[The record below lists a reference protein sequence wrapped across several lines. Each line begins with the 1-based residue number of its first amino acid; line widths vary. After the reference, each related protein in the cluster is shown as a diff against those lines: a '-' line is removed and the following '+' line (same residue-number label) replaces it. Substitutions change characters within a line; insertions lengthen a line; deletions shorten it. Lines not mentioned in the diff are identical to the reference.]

1 MKKILVIL
9 FIAFTANCFSQTPLK
24 KPVYWYFIGDT
35 IYASIDGKNEAVLVV
50 KGLNGSS
57 ASSDSTSDPGFASKN
72 YVKLLNKLN
81 VKYADSIALMESQY
95 RTNKL
100 LEDYFARIDTQYYYK
115 RAQIDVILNG
125 YQPLIVGLNSAAKTD
140 SNWYE
145 ARRDTNKVGHAV
157 TLNHALELFAL
168 IATVSFPGFGTS
180 HSTAAYGDHS
190 HNGVYLPVSGAGDIY
205 THNASEFVTT
215 VTVNDTAHTEAK
227 VKKII
232 AGSNVTLSP
241 GSGLGD
247 VTINATSGG
256 GGEANTASNL
266 AGLGVGLFKTKIG
279 VDLAFKKLK
288 QLGYIIINDMTD
300 SVAIIPDTSA
310 GKLATKTDLLSKV
323 DNTAIIDTPNI
334 QMTKIEAWVIGR
346 SYVTGTPWTGMGY
359 VTSSATWDTSHI
371 AMNNIEAWV
380 FGRGFVT
387 GTPWTGMGYVTG
399 TPWTGV
405 GYWYSGSHP
414 SSTSDYGL
422 PAYPTTLPASD
433 VYAWAK
439 ASTKP
444 SYTYTE
450 VGADASGAAAAI
462 TLSGLGGVPSTR
474 KITSSIDLS
483 ADRNLTY
490 SDVGAAAS
498 SHTQAISTISDA
510 STVGQNIVKLTNPS
524 AITFLRMNANN
535 SVDALSASDFR
546 TAIGTGTGTGD
557 QLKSDSGKTNIAGKY
572 FSATSGK
579 ALIDSTS
586 KYKTGMVNID
596 YFGAVHDGSN
606 QNTAVQAALA
616 AGAKVIFIPANTTW
630 QPPSGLIPAGLTI
643 YGEDWYSSKIR
654 SDATGS
660 IALKAGAGV
669 KIFNCNL
676 LGSTT
681 ATDSCMTAF
690 FCNATDSIANI
701 VETKH
706 GSVLTCVSGYRNFD
720 VTGIYAQTL
729 HGSQG
734 DAANFSTSTDG
745 SGGGNALRTDAYAG
759 ATGANQY
766 NARHFSGAGVQINDE
781 DGTATIGTRL
791 SFYSTI
797 ATGGEFMSVNQRVST
812 FTGDVISLSMAD
824 ISGSFGGNFA
834 NFMVGGVTKFKVD
847 YNGDVTG
854 GNYNGHSVRQGAS
867 IYDTTHIA
875 KTLFTQMTSNQH
887 LAASSVTLQNVTQ
900 LVLAVEANSTYKLE
914 LQLASEDS
922 SNSIDSTGVS
932 FKLTAPSGAT
942 SIGNFASPYTIDGIL
957 WVTIS
962 LQWDLIT
969 NASGTAM
976 EFGYGFTRTL
986 IAGTYFPAGSYNAT
1000 IITSSTAGNLQLQAA
1015 QLIPHGWGTRVLK
1028 GSYMMLTKV
1037 N

>member
-1 MKKILVIL
+1 MKRLLTLILL
-9 FIAFTANCFSQTPLK
+9 FSSFAFSQTPVK
-24 KPVYWYFIGDT
+24 NPVYWYFIGDT

-72 YVKLLNKLN
+72 YVKLFNKLN

-359 VTSSATWDTSHI
+359 VT
-371 AMNNIEAWV
+371 
-380 FGRGFVT
+380 
-387 GTPWTGMGYVTG
+387 G

-439 ASTKP
+439 ALTKP

-546 TAIGTGTGTGD
+546 TAIGTGTAGGGGD
-557 QLKSDSGKTNIAGKY
+557 YTKT
-572 FSATSGK
+572 TSEF
-579 ALIDSTS
+579 ITTS
-586 KYKTGMVNID
+586 LTYVDVTNMSLNV
-596 YFGAVHDGSN
+596 S
-606 QNTAVQAALA
+606 
-616 AGAKVIFIPANTTW
+616 ANTTYSVTIAFGGSS
-630 QPPSGLIPAGLTI
+630 SG
-643 YGEDWYSSKIR
+643 D
-654 SDATGS
+654 
-660 IALKAGAGV
+660 
-669 KIFNCNL
+669 
-676 LGSTT
+676 
-681 ATDSCMTAF
+681 
-690 FCNATDSIANI
+690 
-701 VETKH
+701 
-706 GSVLTCVSGYRNFD
+706 
-720 VTGIYAQTL
+720 
-729 HGSQG
+729 
-734 DAANFSTSTDG
+734 DAANIK
-745 SGGGNALRTDAYAG
+745 
-759 ATGANQY
+759 
-766 NARHFSGAGVQINDE
+766 V
-781 DGTATIGTRL
+781 
-791 SFYSTI
+791 
-797 ATGGEFMSVNQRVST
+797 
-812 FTGDVISLSMAD
+812 VI
-824 ISGSFGGNFA
+824 
-834 NFMVGGVTKFKVD
+834 
-847 YNGDVTG
+847 
-854 GNYNGHSVRQGAS
+854 
-867 IYDTTHIA
+867 
-875 KTLFTQMTSNQH
+875 
-887 LAASSVTLQNVTQ
+887 
-900 LVLAVEANSTYKLE
+900 
-914 LQLASEDS
+914 
-922 SNSIDSTGVS
+922 
-932 FKLTAPSGAT
+932 PSGAT
-942 SIGNFASPYTIDGIL
+942 F
-957 WVTIS
+957 
-962 LQWDLIT
+962 
-969 NASGTAM
+969 
-976 EFGYGFTRTL
+976 
-986 IAGTYFPAGSYNAT
+986 
-1000 IITSSTAGNLQLQAA
+1000 
-1015 QLIPHGWGTRVLK
+1015 WGTRQVGSAGDVLRSEIAYRGK
-1028 GSYMMLTKV
+1028 FNNGVFHGYQRNNKLHNERSV
-1037 N
+1037 DCRQHRRHD

>member
-1 MKKILVIL
+1 MKTGLIGGMERDGCKLKKILVIL

-35 IYASIDGKNEAVLVV
+35 IYASIDGKNEAVLVI

-334 QMTKIEAWVIGR
+334 QMTKIEAWVFGMG
-346 SYVTGTPWTGMGY
+346 YVTGTPWTGMGYVTSSATWDTAHISMHDIESWIVARNYVTGTPWTDMGYVTSSATWDTSHIAINNIEAWVIARNYVTGTPWTGMGYVTGTPWTGMGYVTSSATWDTAHISMHDIESWIVARNYVTGTPWTDMGY

-399 TPWTGV
+399 TPWTSV

-414 SSTSDYGL
+414 T
-422 PAYPTTLPASD
+422 
-433 VYAWAK
+433 
-439 ASTKP
+439 
-444 SYTYTE
+444 
-450 VGADASGAAAAI
+450 
-462 TLSGLGGVPSTR
+462 TLSGYGITDGGGTFFEHVSGQPNITDSIRLVP
-474 KITSSIDLS
+474 
-483 ADRNLTY
+483 
-490 SDVGAAAS
+490 
-498 SHTQAISTISDA
+498 
-510 STVGQNIVKLTNPS
+510 GQNITLVQDGHLITIIAKDSVTRAGKADSIVNTHLYPMSYEASLSSNRGTAHMLYMGTDDSLHTTSLNTTYTLTL
-524 AITFLRMNANN
+524 AA
-535 SVDALSASDFR
+535 
-546 TAIGTGTGTGD
+546 
-557 QLKSDSGKTNIAGKY
+557 DSGVTATGATNIWALRFPIAASEKWTFRIDGACNSSEATHGIEMAVDVPAGATLAANSIGCST
-572 FSATSGK
+572 SATDFVWSTYSTDN
-579 ALIDSTS
+579 ALGTAFQ
-586 KYKTGMVNID
+586 KY
-596 YFGAVHDGSN
+596 A
-606 QNTAVQAALA
+606 TAEPFSLWGTVT
-616 AGAKVIFIPANTTW
+616 N
-630 QPPSGLIPAGLTI
+630 
-643 YGEDWYSSKIR
+643 
-654 SDATGS
+654 
-660 IALKAGAGV
+660 
-669 KIFNCNL
+669 
-676 LGSTT
+676 STT
-681 ATDSCMTAF
+681 AGF
-690 FCNATDSIANI
+690 
-701 VETKH
+701 VVL
-706 GSVLTCVSGYRNFD
+706 SVGK
-720 VTGIYAQTL
+720 VT
-729 HGSQG
+729 S
-734 DAANFSTSTDG
+734 
-745 SGGGNALRTDAYAG
+745 
-759 ATGANQY
+759 
-766 NARHFSGAGVQINDE
+766 
-781 DGTATIGTRL
+781 GTAT
-791 SFYSTI
+791 
-797 ATGGEFMSVNQRVST
+797 V
-812 FTGDVISLSMAD
+812 
-824 ISGSFGGNFA
+824 
-834 NFMVGGVTKFKVD
+834 K
-847 YNGDVTG
+847 
-854 GNYNGHSVRQGAS
+854 
-867 IYDTTHIA
+867 
-875 KTLFTQMTSNQH
+875 
-887 LAASSVTLQNVTQ
+887 
-900 LVLAVEANSTYKLE
+900 
-914 LQLASEDS
+914 
-922 SNSIDSTGVS
+922 
-932 FKLTAPSGAT
+932 
-942 SIGNFASPYTIDGIL
+942 
-957 WVTIS
+957 
-962 LQWDLIT
+962 
-969 NASGTAM
+969 
-976 EFGYGFTRTL
+976 
-986 IAGTYFPAGSYNAT
+986 AGTYIVA
-1000 IITSSTAGNLQLQAA
+1000 
-1015 QLIPHGWGTRVLK
+1015 TRVQ
-1028 GSYMMLTKV
+1028 
-1037 N
+1037 

>member
-1 MKKILVIL
+1 MKRLLTLILL
-9 FIAFTANCFSQTPLK
+9 FSSFAFSQTPVK
-24 KPVYWYFIGDT
+24 NPVYWYFIGDT

-72 YVKLLNKLN
+72 YVKLFNKLN

-359 VTSSATWDTSHI
+359 VT
-371 AMNNIEAWV
+371 
-380 FGRGFVT
+380 
-387 GTPWTGMGYVTG
+387 G

-439 ASTKP
+439 ALTKP

-546 TAIGTGTGTGD
+546 TAIGTGTAGGGGD
-557 QLKSDSGKTNIAGKY
+557 YTKT
-572 FSATSGK
+572 TSQFYT
-579 ALIDSTS
+579 TS
-586 KYKTGMVNID
+586 LTYVDVTNMSLNV
-596 YFGAVHDGSN
+596 S
-606 QNTAVQAALA
+606 
-616 AGAKVIFIPANTTW
+616 ANTTYSVTIAFGGSS
-630 QPPSGLIPAGLTI
+630 SG
-643 YGEDWYSSKIR
+643 D
-654 SDATGS
+654 
-660 IALKAGAGV
+660 
-669 KIFNCNL
+669 
-676 LGSTT
+676 
-681 ATDSCMTAF
+681 
-690 FCNATDSIANI
+690 
-701 VETKH
+701 
-706 GSVLTCVSGYRNFD
+706 
-720 VTGIYAQTL
+720 
-729 HGSQG
+729 
-734 DAANFSTSTDG
+734 DAANIK
-745 SGGGNALRTDAYAG
+745 
-759 ATGANQY
+759 
-766 NARHFSGAGVQINDE
+766 V
-781 DGTATIGTRL
+781 
-791 SFYSTI
+791 
-797 ATGGEFMSVNQRVST
+797 
-812 FTGDVISLSMAD
+812 VI
-824 ISGSFGGNFA
+824 
-834 NFMVGGVTKFKVD
+834 
-847 YNGDVTG
+847 
-854 GNYNGHSVRQGAS
+854 
-867 IYDTTHIA
+867 
-875 KTLFTQMTSNQH
+875 
-887 LAASSVTLQNVTQ
+887 
-900 LVLAVEANSTYKLE
+900 
-914 LQLASEDS
+914 
-922 SNSIDSTGVS
+922 
-932 FKLTAPSGAT
+932 PSGAT
-942 SIGNFASPYTIDGIL
+942 FWGTRQVGGAGDVLRSESPIAENLTTVYSMAT
-957 WVTIS
+957 
-962 LQWDLIT
+962 
-969 NASGTAM
+969 SGTTNYIMNGALTV
-976 EFGYGFTRTL
+976 G
-986 IAGTYFPAGSYNAT
+986 
-1000 IITSSTAGNLQLQAA
+1000 STAGTIKLQIESTGAA
-1015 QLIPHGWGTRVLK
+1015 GEVDVIIGSWMTITKLK
-1028 GSYMMLTKV
+1028 
-1037 N
+1037 